1 LSFERKILIVEDE
14 PSSLWVL
21 AGLLKDYT
29 LLIAETL
36 KEALKILYEE
46 EISLA
51 IIDIRLSK
59 KESDRSGLALIKVC
73 KELKIP
79 VIVVSAINDE
89 NVIANAQK
97 LGANE
102 YLIKP
107 IDAKKFQSIVKFLL
121 TKN

>member
-1 LSFERKILIVEDE
+1 MSFERKILIVEDE